1 MDPKIGLSEQLCERV
16 IGILNTT
23 LADEHALY
31 VKTRNYHWNVT
42 GPQFHSL
49 HQMLEEFYQKLAPL
63 ADAVAERVRMMGGR
77 AIGTMAEFTQHT
89 RLCEQPGEAPEARQM
104 LANLLADH
112 EQMIRELRK
121 DVDVVDDELNDQGTA
136 DFLIGL
142 MEQHEQ
148 MAWMHRALLEGRSV
162 GLAA

>member
-1 MDPKIGLSEQLCERV
+1 MVPKIGPSEQVRARV
-16 IGILNTT
+16 VAVLNTT

-49 HQMLEEFYQKLAPL
+49 HEMLEEFYQKLAPL
-63 ADAVAERVRMMGGR
+63 ADEVAERVRTMGGR

-89 RLCEQPGEAPEARQM
+89 RLSEQPGEAPEARQM
-104 LANLLADH
+104 VANLVADH
-112 EQMIRELRK
+112 EQMIREIRT
-121 DVDVVDDELNDQGTA
+121 DVDVVDAELNEQGTA

-142 MEQHEQ
+142 MERHEQ

-162 GLAA
+162 SLAA

>member
-1 MDPKIGLSEQLCERV
+1 MDPKIGLSEEVREHV
-16 IGILNTT
+16 IAILNTT

-49 HQMLEEFYQKLAPL
+49 HEMLEEFYQKLAPL
-63 ADAVAERVRMMGGR
+63 ADEVAERVRMMGGR
-77 AIGTMAEFTQHT
+77 AIGTMAEFTEHM
-89 RLCEQPGEAPEARQM
+89 RFGEQPGEAPQARQM
-104 LANLLADH
+104 VENLLADH
-112 EQMIRELRK
+112 EQVIRDLRK
-121 DVDVVDDELNDQGTA
+121 DIDVVDDELNDQGTA

-148 MAWMHRALLEGRSV
+148 MAWMHRAFLEGRSV
-162 GLAA
+162 GPAA